1 MSTNDPRLTKTI
13 PPTPPP
19 LVKPKRKPKPPRP
32 KVGVVLGSGGM
43 KAFAAIPLF
52 EFLDQAGIA
61 VDLLVGC
68 SGGAIMC
75 AAIGSGLTPA
85 GIRQLAPDILN
96 SKIFGN
102 FDYRSILSILNARFG
117 KFTKTSS
124 IIKPDKMRGI
134 YQYLWGDKQLENLRP
149 RTLIQTTDMLT
160 GEGVVLTRGSVVDAV
175 YASGAFFP
183 VLPPQQLEGRWLSDG
198 AYSAPVPVIEAV
210 KRNMDVII
218 AMDFA
223 ERSTVEPEGF
233 FDCFYR
239 YIDTQ
244 MTTLKRSQMFLSI
257 ELHHH
262 EIINIEVNF
271 DQPISFRATNAL
283 EAVLA
288 KGEEAVAHNKEA
300 ILSAI
305 RSFAE
310 TRREES

>member
-1 MSTNDPRLTKTI
+1 MTTDDPRLTRTL

-19 LVKPKRKPKPPRP
+19 LAKPPKKPQAPKP

-43 KAFAAIPLF
+43 KAFAAVPLF

-75 AAIGSGLTPA
+75 AAVGAGLTPA
-85 GIRQLAPDILN
+85 GIRQIAPDILD
-96 SKIFGN
+96 KRIFGS

-117 KFTKTSS
+117 NFTRTSS
-124 IIKPDKMRGI
+124 IIKPDRMREI
-134 YQYLWGDKQLENLRP
+134 YRYLWGDKRLEDLRP
-149 RTLIQTTDMLT
+149 RTLVQTTDALT
-160 GEGVVLTRGSVVDAV
+160 GEGVVLARGSVVDAV

-183 VLPPQQLEGRWLSDG
+183 VLPPQEIDGRWLSDG

-218 AMDFA
+218 VMDFA
-223 ERSTVEPEGF
+223 ERSTVEPQGF
-233 FDCFYR
+233 LDCFYR

-262 EIINIEVNF
+262 EIITIEVNF

-283 EAVLA
+283 ESVLA
-288 KGEEAVAHNKEA
+288 KGEEAVTHNKAA

-310 TRREES
+310 TRREE

>member
-1 MSTNDPRLTKTI
+1 MDTDDPRLTKTL

-19 LVKPKRKPKPPRP
+19 LVKPKKKSKPPKP

-85 GIRQLAPDILN
+85 GIRQIAPDILN
-96 SKIFGN
+96 SKIFGSFN
-102 FDYRSILSILNARFG
+102 YRAILSIFSSRFG
-117 KFTKTSS
+117 RFTPSSS
-124 IIKPDKMRGI
+124 IIRPDRMREI
-134 YQYLWGDKQLENLRP
+134 YQYLWGDKKLEDLCP
-149 RTLIQTTDMLT
+149 RTLVQATDLMT
-160 GEGVVLTRGSVVDAV
+160 GEGVVLSRGSVVDAV

-183 VLPPQQLEGRWLSDG
+183 VLPPLEIEGRWLSDG

-218 AMDFA
+218 ALDFA
-223 ERSTVEPEGF
+223 ERSTVQPEGF

-244 MTTLKRSQMFLSI
+244 MTTLKRSQMFQSI

-262 EIINIEVNF
+262 EIINIQVNF
-271 DQPISFRATNAL
+271 DQPISFRAANAL
-283 EAVLA
+283 DAVLA
-288 KGEEAVAHNKEA
+288 KGAEAVAHNKEA
-300 ILSAI
+300 ILAAI
-305 RSFAE
+305 HSFAE
-310 TRREES
+310 TRREE